1 MLMSIELSF
10 LIGPLSGGLIGY
22 FTNWLAIKMMFR
34 PHKAKYFL
42 GMKIPFTPGLI
53 PKERGRIAEAIG
65 SSISENLMNREVLE
79 KNLLSDDML
88 FKLGVTY
95 DTFIS
100 KQKVNTETLRSFLCH
115 FITTQDLDK
124 IQSDAGNDLAA
135 QIHSRLADSNLGSM
149 LAHAAVEHA
158 INKMENSLFGAAF
171 NAEQFLIL
179 LQEPA
184 EHLLSKHINQ
194 IISNNSEEIITNLI
208 GQESDKLLDMQICEM
223 LRGHDEQL
231 AQLRHILL
239 DAYKQV
245 ISVHLPK
252 ILSTID
258 ISRII
263 RERINE
269 MDVDESERIIL
280 SVMNKEL
287 RAIIW
292 LGALLGCVIGT
303 INSLF

>member
-1 MLMSIELSF
+1 MNIEFTYL
-10 LIGPLSGGLIGY
+10 LGPLTGGIIGY

-34 PHKAKYFL
+34 PHQPKCLF
-42 GMKIPFTPGLI
+42 GIKIPFTPGLI
-53 PKERGRIAEAIG
+53 PKERGRIAEAVG
-65 SSISENLMNREVLE
+65 SSISENLMNKEVLE
-79 KNLLSDDML
+79 KNLLSEDML
-88 FKLGVTY
+88 TKIGMEY
-95 DTFIS
+95 DTFVAR
-100 KQKVNTETLRSFLCH
+100 QKVNGETLRAFLSH
-115 FITTQDLDK
+115 FISSQDLEK
-124 IQSDAGNDLAA
+124 IQSDAGGELAA
-135 QIHSRLADSNLGSM
+135 QIHSRLADSNLGTM

-158 INKMENSLFGAAF
+158 ISKMENSLLGFAF

-194 IISNNSEEIITNLI
+194 IISNNSEEIISNLI
-208 GQESDKLLDMQICEM
+208 GQESNKLLDTPVCE
-223 LRGHDEQL
+223 LLKGHDEQL
-231 AQLRHILL
+231 VQLRHILI
-239 DAYKQV
+239 DGYKQV

-269 MDVDESERIIL
+269 MDMDESERIIL

-287 RAIIW
+287 RAIVW
-292 LGALLGCVIGT
+292 LGALLGGAIGT
-303 INSLF
+303 VNSLF

>member
-1 MLMSIELSF
+1 MSIELSF

-79 KNLLSDDML
+79 KSLLSDDML
-88 FKLGVTY
+88 FKLGETY

-100 KQKVNTETLRSFLCH
+100 KEKVNTETLRSFLCH
-115 FITTQDLDK
+115 FISSHDLDK
-124 IQSDAGNDLAA
+124 IQSDAGDNFAT
-135 QIHSRLADSNLGSM
+135 QIHSRLTDSNLGCM

-158 INKMENSLFGAAF
+158 ISKMENSLLGIAF
-171 NAEQFLIL
+171 NAEQFLVV

-194 IISNNSEEIITNLI
+194 IIRNNSEEIITNVI
-208 GQESDKLLDMQICEM
+208 SQESEKMLETQVCELLRE
-223 LRGHDEQL
+223 HDEQL
-231 AQLRHILL
+231 QQLRKILL
-239 DAYKQV
+239 NGYRQI
-245 ISVHLPK
+245 ISVHLPR

-269 MDVDESERIIL
+269 MEVEESERLIL
-280 SVMNKEL
+280 SVMQKEL
-287 RAIIW
+287 RAIVW
-292 LGALLGCVIGT
+292 LGALLGSIIGI
-303 INSLF
+303 INGIF

>member
-1 MLMSIELSF
+1 MSY
-10 LIGPLSGGLIGY
+10 LIGPISGGIIGY
-22 FTNWLAIKMMFR
+22 FTNWFAIKMMFR
-34 PHKAKYFL
+34 PHQPKYLF
-42 GMKIPFTPGLI
+42 GMKIPLTPGLI

-65 SSISENLMNREVLE
+65 CSISENLMNKEVLE

-88 FKLGVTY
+88 FKIGETY
-95 DTFIS
+95 DIFVA
-100 KQKVNTETLRSFLCH
+100 KQKVNTETLRSFLGH
-115 FITTQDLDK
+115 FISSQDLSK
-124 IQSDAGNDLAA
+124 IQSDTGIELAS
-135 QIHSRLADSNLGSM
+135 QIHSRLADSNLGNM

-158 INKMENSLFGAAF
+158 ISKMESSILGMAF
-171 NAEQFLIL
+171 NAELFLVL

-184 EHLLSKHINQ
+184 EHLLSKQINQ

-208 GQESDKLLDMQICEM
+208 GQESDKLLDTQVCE
-223 LRGHDEQL
+223 LLKGHDEQL
-231 AQLRHILL
+231 TQLRQILL
-239 DAYKQV
+239 DGYRQV

-269 MDVDESERIIL
+269 MNVEESERIIL

-287 RAIIW
+287 RAIVW
-292 LGALLGCVIGT
+292 LGALLGCVIGAFSSF
-303 INSLF
+303 I

>member
-1 MLMSIELSF
+1 MNIELPY
-10 LIGPLSGGLIGY
+10 LIGPLTGGIIGY

-34 PHKAKYFL
+34 PHQSKYIF
-42 GMKIPFTPGLI
+42 GMKLPFTPGLI
-53 PKERGRIAEAIG
+53 PKERGRIAEAVG
-65 SSISENLMNREVLE
+65 CSISENLMNKEVLK
-79 KNLLSDDML
+79 KNLLSEDML
-88 FKLGVTY
+88 TKIGIEY
-95 DTFIS
+95 DTFVAR
-100 KQKVNTETLRSFLCH
+100 QKLNVETLRAFLSH
-115 FITTQDLDK
+115 FISSQDLEK
-124 IQSDAGNDLAA
+124 IQSDAGGELAS
-135 QIHSRLADSNLGSM
+135 QIHSRLADSYLGNM

-158 INKMENSLFGAAF
+158 ISKMENSLLGFAF

-194 IISNNSEEIITNLI
+194 IISNNSEDIISNLI
-208 GQESDKLLDMQICEM
+208 GQESNKLLGTPVCE
-223 LRGHDEQL
+223 LLKGHDEQL
-231 AQLRHILL
+231 DQLRHILL
-239 DAYKQV
+239 DGYRQV

-269 MDVDESERIIL
+269 MDMDESERIIL

-287 RAIIW
+287 RAIVW
-292 LGALLGCVIGT
+292 LGALLGGIIGT
-303 INSLF
+303 VNSLF

>member
-1 MLMSIELSF
+1 MNIELSY
-10 LIGPLSGGLIGY
+10 LIGPMSGLVIGA

-34 PHKAKYFL
+34 PHQPKYIF
-42 GMKIPFTPGLI
+42 GMKLPFTPGLI
-53 PKERGRIAEAIG
+53 PKERGRIAEAVAT
-65 SSISENLMNREVLE
+65 SISENLMNKEVLE
-79 KNLLSDDML
+79 KNLLSEDML
-88 FKLGVTY
+88 AKIGTEY
-95 DTFIS
+95 DTFAAR
-100 KQKVNTETLRSFLCH
+100 QKVNGETLRAFLSH
-115 FITTQDLDK
+115 FISSQDLEK
-124 IQSDAGNDLAA
+124 IQSDAGGELAA
-135 QIHSRLADSNLGSM
+135 QIHSRLADSNLGTM

-158 INKMENSLFGAAF
+158 ISKMENSLLGFAF

-194 IISNNSEEIITNLI
+194 IISNNSEEIISNLI
-208 GQESDKLLDMQICEM
+208 GQESNKLLDTPVCE
-223 LRGHDEQL
+223 LLKGHDEQL
-231 AQLRHILL
+231 VQLRHILI
-239 DAYKQV
+239 DGYKQV

-269 MDVDESERIIL
+269 MDMDESERIIL

-287 RAIIW
+287 RAIVW
-292 LGALLGCVIGT
+292 LGALLGAIIGT
-303 INSLF
+303 VNSLF

>member
-1 MLMSIELSF
+1 MNIELSY
-10 LIGPLSGGLIGY
+10 LIGPISGGVIGY

-34 PHKAKYFL
+34 PHQPKYLF
-42 GMKIPFTPGLI
+42 GMKMPFTPGLI
-53 PKERGRIAEAIG
+53 PKERGRIAEAVG
-65 SSISENLMNREVLE
+65 SSISENLMNKEVLE

-88 FKLGVTY
+88 AKIGNEY

-100 KQKVNTETLRSFLCH
+100 QQKVNGETLRNFLEH
-115 FITTQDLDK
+115 YISSKDLAQ
-124 IQSDAGNDLAA
+124 IQSDTIIDLAA
-135 QIHSRLADSNLGSM
+135 QIHSRLADSNLGNM

-158 INKMENSLFGAAF
+158 IKKMDNSLLGFAF
-171 NAEQFLIL
+171 NADQFLIL

-194 IISNNSEEIITNLI
+194 IISNNSEDIVYGLI
-208 GQESDKLLDMQICEM
+208 GQESDKLLDTRVCD
-223 LRGHDEQL
+223 LLKDHDEQL
-231 AQLRHILL
+231 IQLRHILL
-239 DAYKQV
+239 DGYRQV

-269 MDVDESERIIL
+269 MDMDESERLIL
-280 SVMNKEL
+280 SVMSKEL
-287 RAIIW
+287 RAIMW
-292 LGALLGCVIGT
+292 LGALLGSIIGVV
-303 INSLF
+303 NNLF

>member
-1 MLMSIELSF
+1 MSIELSY
-10 LIGPLSGGLIGY
+10 LIGPISGGVIGY

-34 PHKAKYFL
+34 PHQPKYIF

-53 PKERGRIAEAIG
+53 PKERGRIAEAVG

-79 KNLLSDDML
+79 KNLLSDDMI
-88 FKLGVTY
+88 FKLGETY
-95 DTFIS
+95 DTFVA
-100 KQKVNTETLRSFLCH
+100 KQKVNTESLRSFLSH
-115 FITTQDLDK
+115 FLSSQDLSK
-124 IQSDAGNDLAA
+124 IQSDTGIELAS
-135 QIHSRLADSNLGSM
+135 QIHSRLADSNLGNM
-149 LAHAAVEHA
+149 LAHAAVKHA
-158 INKMENSLFGAAF
+158 ISKMESSILGMAF
-171 NAEQFLIL
+171 NAELFLVL

-184 EHLLSKHINQ
+184 EHLLSKQINQ

-208 GQESDKLLDMQICEM
+208 GQESDKLLDTQVCE
-223 LRGHDEQL
+223 LLKGHDDQL
-231 AQLRHILL
+231 TQLRQILL
-239 DAYKQV
+239 DGYKQI

-269 MDVDESERIIL
+269 MDVEESERIIL

-287 RAIIW
+287 RAIVW
-292 LGALLGCVIGT
+292 LGALLGCVIGAFS
-303 INSLF
+303 SLF